1 MLDMLAAELM
11 KVRTRWMPYAIFLF
25 LVLGAA
31 MQIWLFGSVAYLD
44 ERGNPEFG
52 GEMPPSFFTFR
63 LPWALN
69 ALLDSGQFWG
79 GVFVAFLASSIVA
92 TEHNWGTVRQ
102 AIVRGQ
108 TRTQYF
114 MTKLLSVSLVA
125 SVMMLAAFVIGV
137 VFSIAATALQGEPV
151 TLAVPGGPSAGEVPV
166 MVLRA
171 GLGVLPYGMLAFGL
185 TVVGRSTALGA
196 TGTLIYKLAET
207 IVLPIFTELGG
218 VWADLRVLFIGHF
231 ADALIAANR
240 IDSNEYNSIAFRN
253 LPVASELPD
262 PWVAAIMLLA
272 YSALFGALA
281 LFVFQRRD
289 LNTRAE

>member
-1 MLDMLAAELM
+1 MRDMLAAELM
-11 KVRTRWMPYAIFLF
+11 KVRTRWLPYVVF
-25 LVLGAA
+25 LVLVIGAA
-31 MQIWLFGSVAYLD
+31 MQIWLFGLVAYID
-44 ERGNPEFG
+44 ERGDPEQGTPG
-52 GEMPPSFFTFR
+52 GFFTFR
-63 LPWALN
+63 LPWSIN

-79 GVFVAFLASSIVA
+79 GVFVAFLASSVVA
-92 TEHNWGTVRQ
+92 TEHNWGTVRL

-114 MTKLLSVSLVA
+114 FTKLLVTSLVA
-125 SVMMLAAFVIGV
+125 AAMMLAAFVLGV
-137 VFSIAATALQGEPV
+137 IFSIAATALEGEPI
-151 TLAVPGGPSAGEVPV
+151 TLDVPGGPSAGEIAL

-171 GLGVLPYGMLAFGL
+171 GLGVLPYGMLAFAL

-218 VWADLRVLFIGHF
+218 VWADLRVLFMGHF
-231 ADALIAANR
+231 ADALIAENR
-240 IDSNEYNSIAFRN
+240 LDLNEYNSIAFRN
-253 LPVASELPD
+253 LPVASELSD
-262 PWVAAIMLLA
+262 PWVAAVMLLL

-289 LNTRAE
+289 LNTRAD

>member
-1 MLDMLAAELM
+1 MIDMLAAEFM
-11 KVRTRWMPYAIFLF
+11 KVRTRWLPYVIF
-25 LVLGAA
+25 LVLVIGAA
-31 MQIWLFGSVAYLD
+31 MQIWLFGLVAYLD
-44 ERGNPEFG
+44 ERGAEFG
-52 GEMPPSFFTFR
+52 PTPPGYFTFR

-114 MTKLLSVSLVA
+114 MTKLLGTSLIA
-125 SVMMLAAFVIGV
+125 AVMMLAAFAIGV
-137 VFSIAATALQGEPV
+137 GFAIMAAALRDEPI
-151 TLAVPGGPSAGEVPV
+151 TLDVPGGPSAAEVPLL
-166 MVLRA
+166 VLRA
-171 GLGVLPYGMLAFGL
+171 GLGVLPYGMLAFAL
-185 TVVGRSTALGA
+185 TVIGRSTALGA

-207 IVLPIFTELGG
+207 IVLPVFTELGG
-218 VWADLRVLFIGHF
+218 IWADLRVLFIGHF

-240 IDSNEYNSIAFRN
+240 IDANEYNSIAFRN
-253 LPVASELPD
+253 LPVAAELPD
-262 PWVAAIMLLA
+262 PWVAAIMLLL
-272 YSALFGALA
+272 YSTLFAALA

-289 LNTRAE
+289 LDTRAD

>member
-1 MLDMLAAELM
+1 MPDMLAAELM
-11 KVRTRWMPYAIFLF
+11 KVRTRWLPYVIFLF

-31 MQIWLFGSVAYLD
+31 LQIWFLGLGTYLA
-44 ERGNPEFG
+44 ERGDAEFG
-52 GEMPPSFFTFR
+52 TTPVGFFTFR
-63 LPWALN
+63 MPWALN

-114 MTKLLSVSLVA
+114 MTKLLATSFVA
-125 SVMMLAAFVIGV
+125 AVMLLAAFAIGV
-137 VFSIAATALQGEPV
+137 IFSIAATAIEGEPI
-151 TLAVPGGPSAGEVPV
+151 TLDVPGGPSATEVPL

-171 GLGVLPYGMLAFGL
+171 GLGVLPYGMLAFAL
-185 TVVGRSTALGA
+185 TVIGRSTALGA

-240 IDSNEYNSIAFRN
+240 IDASEYNSLAFRN

-262 PWVAAIMLLA
+262 PWVAAVMLLF
-272 YSALFGALA
+272 YSALFAAAA

-289 LNTRAE
+289 LNTRAD